1 MNEQEDRAELTS
13 TLVKTEEPIN
23 SEESSRSEESDRSE
37 KSDHSKE
44 SDHSRESDRSEE
56 LNHSE
61 GLQERPVASSSASP
75 VAPTVSSGEVAGSS
89 LARQNGALRI
99 RPAPHFPAPHL
110 RSDLFGGQGSV
121 QLWSLIHPER
131 AEPFKAVLW
140 CELEPGGSVGAHR
153 QEHYPEL
160 ILCLSGEGS
169 ARIGP
174 RWFSFLPGVCLH
186 LPLGEILALRAG
198 DAAPL
203 VYIIIKAMTAPP
215 TAEGTPVS

>member
-1 MNEQEDRAELTS
+1 MNEPEGRAES
-13 TLVKTEEPIN
+13 TGAHVTTEESVS
-23 SEESSRSEESDRSE
+23 SEV
-37 KSDHSKE
+37 
-44 SDHSRESDRSEE
+44 SRERSA
-56 LNHSE
+56 
-61 GLQERPVASSSASP
+61 ASSS
-75 VAPTVSSGEVAGSS
+75 VSSPTPTDPAGEVAEVSPAGE
-89 LARQNGALRI
+89 AGAPQL

-110 RSDLFGGQGSV
+110 RADLFGGQGSV

-131 AEPFKAVLW
+131 AEPFKAALW

-174 RWFSFLPGVCLH
+174 RWFSFLPGVCLY

-198 DAAPL
+198 DSSPL
-203 VYIIIKAMTAPP
+203 VYLIIKAAAAPP
-215 TAEGTPVS
+215 PAEKKTVS